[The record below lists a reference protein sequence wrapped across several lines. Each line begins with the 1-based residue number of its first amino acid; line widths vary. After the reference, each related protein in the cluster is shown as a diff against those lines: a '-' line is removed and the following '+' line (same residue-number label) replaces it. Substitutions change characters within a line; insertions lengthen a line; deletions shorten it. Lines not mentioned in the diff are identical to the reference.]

1 MDLSSSDN
9 IPGYVNQFH
18 VTAQVADTALCVQ
31 ETQSRFMDSIGKV
44 GAMAALICFHSCAV
58 GARDHGMDHIRVSAR
73 FSNKFFRVATTHNQV
88 DESGLGAPFG

>member
-18 VTAQVADTALCVQ
+18 VTAPVQ

-58 GARDHGMDHIRVSAR
+58 GARHHGMDHIRVSAR